1 MEHLGL
7 FALAAL
13 IVGASKGGLAS
24 AGALAVPI
32 LSLWM
37 DPLQA
42 AGTLLPIYIVSDV
55 VGVWLFRREYSARNL
70 KVLIPAGLAGVVLA
84 TFVAPYLSVAL
95 TTFLVG
101 LIGFAYSA
109 QVVVRLIRRAPPLVR
124 PFDARRGVVWGILT
138 GMTSFVS
145 HTGAPPFQAF
155 VLPQRLEKMTY
166 AGTTT
171 ITFAAINLFKL
182 PSYAAVGMLS
192 GVEPKLFAAMA
203 VVAIAGVVL
212 GKRLS
217 QWLPDKVYRAVIEG
231 LLAVLSVL
239 LMVEGALKA
248 LG

>member
-1 MEHLGL
+1 MEHIGL

-24 AGALAVPI
+24 AGALAVPL

-37 DPLQA
+37 DPLRA

-55 VGVWLFRREYSARNL
+55 VGVWLFRRDYSRQNL
-70 KVLIPAGLAGVVLA
+70 AVLIPAGLAGVILA
-84 TFVAPYLSVAL
+84 TFVAPLLSVAL

-109 QVVVRLIRRAPPLVR
+109 QVAVRVIRRAPPLTR
-124 PFDARRGVVWGILT
+124 PFDARRGVFWGVLT
-138 GMTSFVS
+138 GMTSFIS

-155 VLPQRLEKMTY
+155 VLPQRLEKMTF

-192 GVEPKLFAAMA
+192 AVEPALFAVMA
-203 VVAIAGVVL
+203 AVAVGGVVL

-217 QWLPDKVYRAVIEG
+217 HWLPDRVYRAIIEG
-231 LLAVLSVL
+231 LLAVLSVW
-239 LMVEGALKA
+239 LMVDGALKG